1 MSFFFF
7 LLLENK
13 LNVAFFCYMNQN
25 QTASPNLTLIFDGF
39 RTNPGNHY
47 NRSSGIFTAPQTRMY
62 VFAWTVYC
70 EAGGQYFLQVVVN
83 NIVYTGSNCNANG
96 ALWHRSVSGTL
107 VAQIYQGDAVYIR
120 THPKASYKG
129 SIVSNSFHRS
139 SFAGWSLF

>member
-1 MSFFFF
+1 M
-7 LLLENK
+7 
-13 LNVAFFCYMNQN
+13 NVAFFCYMNQN

-107 VAQIYQGDAVYIR
+107 VAHIYQGDAVYIR

-139 SFAGWSLF
+139 TFAGWSLF